1 MPSTGAPPKPS
12 PSATPATKLLGGQG
26 QQRAVIVLGDLND
39 GPEAATTQIL
49 PGPPRSEIGTGGCD
63 QPDQGD
69 GARLWN
75 LYPRIQPADNR
86 YSRIYRGHRE
96 LIDHIFV
103 IHVVIHH
110 VTDGQVTAGA
120 PTSPAPESIDDDPN
134 ARANARVSDHRPL
147 VATIDL

>member
-1 MPSTGAPPKPS
+1 VTSTTDLRPTRPRSCPDPPVPRS
-12 PSATPATKLLGGQG
+12 EP
-26 QQRAVIVLGDLND
+26 
-39 GPEAATTQIL
+39 AATTSLI
-49 PGPPRSEIGTGGCD
+49 R
-63 QPDQGD
+63 D

-103 IHVVIHH
+103 SHVVIHH

-134 ARANARVSDHRPL
+134 ARANACASDHRPL
-147 VATIDL
+147 VATIAL